1 MRLSYSRKDYYEIVF
16 DQKVNTWIQC
26 HINAFKYFQGVPKV
40 IKLDNLKSAI
50 IIANFYEP
58 IYQEQYKRF
67 ADHYNFY
74 RLPVEFVNRRRKVR

>member
-1 MRLSYSRKDYYEIVF
+1 MAPCIGICKNGTPCAFKAKFGFTVCRRHLDQGDEIVF

-26 HINAFKYFQGVPKV
+26 HINAFNYFQGVPKV

-58 IYQEQYKRF
+58 IM
-67 ADHYNFY
+67 A
-74 RLPVEFVNRRRKVR
+74 